1 MMEDAREEQEEIST
15 WAHDRFAG
23 IVLILIWIESI
34 FAGCYPSN
42 TLIGLFRSEA

>member
-23 IVLILIWIESI
+23 IVD
-34 FAGCYPSN
+34 F
-42 TLIGLFRSEA
+42 